1 MMRAFLS
8 SVLVCSVGSVSA
20 ASPSAYMG
28 EESRDVKSLAPQEI
42 SDYLSGKGMGF
53 AKAAELNGYPGPAH
67 VLELA
72 AELGLTRE
80 QKLQSEALF
89 TRMHVRAIAL
99 GQEIVSEER
108 ALDRL
113 FASHTVTSENLGE
126 RMERIGRLQGEV
138 REVHLAAHIEQTALL
153 TPAQIEQ
160 YRRLR
165 GYHTAGEHGMHH
177 R

>member
-1 MMRAFLS
+1 MMRALWS
-8 SVLVCSVGSVSA
+8 CVLVWSAALSA

-67 VLELA
+67 VLEMS
-72 AELGLTRE
+72 AELNLSSE
-80 QKLQSEALF
+80 QKVQTEQLF
-89 TRMHVRAIAL
+89 TRMHLRAIAI

-113 FASHTVTSENLGE
+113 FASHAITPESLGE
-126 RMERIGRLQGEV
+126 RLERIGRLQGEV
-138 REVHLAAHIEQTALL
+138 RQVHLAAHIEQTTLL

-165 GYHTAGEHGMHH
+165 GYDAAGEHGMHH
-177 R
+177 Q